1 MSFYQ
6 PSLSLYDILSALSNE
21 TAQRAR
27 ERGHDDYRQR
37 RHPAAA
43 AATAT
48 TGTGTGSHGPG
59 GRHHATPGS
68 QPSPG
73 PQLGSSRSQRARHYH
88 PRHPYARP
96 EYSSSGPA
104 SSGASF
110 PFYNRDPFNTFP
122 GFFTPS
128 TANGYFYSVPGQ
140 GYYYSPAHYWEDE
153 DEDEEEEAKEDNEEN
168 ESGREEGEAEQQPGV
183 ELEEENDEDMGTESA
198 EMKTK
203 THRQP
208 KERAEKVE
216 SKPQPSY
223 YHSDRRSG
231 RSAAADNYMDP
242 FTELLTTLLGGFP
255 SSYEQG
261 RTERREGESE
271 GEREENGKKA
281 GGLNEGGEEEEEA
294 KEGGEGVEKPE
305 TKSDETGTEEKEES
319 ETATAVPPE
328 ASPSPS
334 PAPIPEPLQIS
345 KPETRLDL
353 PFSPEVNVYDQPD
366 LYVVVLAL
374 PGANSKAFKIDYHPS
389 SHELLIKGNV
399 IDKLGIDEKYLK
411 FTEIKYGAFERT
423 IKFPVL
429 PRIKDEEIKATYSNG
444 LLQIRVPKLELK
456 EKPAPKKRITIED
469 VPDEE
474 LEFEENPNPVVE

>member
-27 ERGHDDYRQR
+27 ERGQDDYRQR

-43 AATAT
+43 AAA
-48 TGTGTGSHGPG
+48 TGTGSHGPG
-59 GRHHATPGS
+59 GRHQTTPGP
-68 QPSPG
+68 QPSSG

-96 EYSSSGPA
+96 EYPSSA
-104 SSGASF
+104 SAGAGASF
-110 PFYNRDPFNTFP
+110 PFYSRDPFNTFP

-153 DEDEEEEAKEDNEEN
+153 EEEEEEN
-168 ESGREEGEAEQQPGV
+168 ESGREEGESEQQPEV
-183 ELEEENDEDMGTESA
+183 EEPQEENDEDMGTEST
-198 EMKTK
+198 ETKTK
-203 THRQP
+203 AHRQP
-208 KERAEKVE
+208 KEKAE

-231 RSAAADNYMDP
+231 RSAAANNYMDP

-261 RTERREGESE
+261 GP
-271 GEREENGKKA
+271 GEREE
-281 GGLNEGGEEEEEA
+281 EEEEGEEQIGK
-294 KEGGEGVEKPE
+294 KEGVSTEREGETKEEEGGVEKPE
-305 TKSDETGTEEKEES
+305 AKAEEKGAEKKEES
-319 ETATAVPPE
+319 ETTATAVPPE
-328 ASPSPS
+328 TSPSPS

-429 PRIKDEEIKATYSNG
+429 PRIKDEEIRATYSNG